1 VTRLAGLKLYDVVS
15 LRITGDIIEKYIVDL
30 NKLEC
35 SCRRWMLT
43 GIPCCHAIACY
54 IDRHEDPESAIPSMF
69 RKEAYE
75 DVYSH
80 IIYPT
85 NGENLWVKT
94 PYVDILP
101 PPLRR
106 APGRPKRSRNKDADE
121 KRPETGN
128 AGRKGMVGRCTKCKQ
143 PGHNKKTC
151 KAPNTTPTPSNTN
164 ATNTTPAPSN
174 TNAPNT
180 TPAPSNTN
188 ATNTISPPSHI
199 NVATTNQSETSQ
211 PKQKKT
217 KQPKKSKV
225 GPSQPLPTSQPL
237 PSKKT
242 KDGPSQ
248 PLPTSQPL
256 LSNKSKV
263 GPSQPLPTS
272 QPLFSNKS
280 KVGPSQPLPSK
291 APTTSKLFSNTVS
304 LISDASRKKM
314 TPRRAQN

>member
-1 VTRLAGLKLYDVVS
+1 LAGEKLYDVVS
-15 LRITGDIIEKYIVDL
+15 LRVTDDIIEKYIVDL

-128 AGRKGMVGRCTKCKQ
+128 AGRK
-143 PGHNKKTC
+143 
-151 KAPNTTPTPSNTN
+151 
-164 ATNTTPAPSN
+164 
-174 TNAPNT
+174 
-180 TPAPSNTN
+180 
-188 ATNTISPPSHI
+188 
-199 NVATTNQSETSQ
+199 EW
-211 PKQKKT
+211 
-217 KQPKKSKV
+217 
-225 GPSQPLPTSQPL
+225 
-237 PSKKT
+237 
-242 KDGPSQ
+242 
-248 PLPTSQPL
+248 
-256 LSNKSKV
+256 
-263 GPSQPLPTS
+263 
-272 QPLFSNKS
+272 
-280 KVGPSQPLPSK
+280 
-291 APTTSKLFSNTVS
+291 
-304 LISDASRKKM
+304 
-314 TPRRAQN
+314 